1 MRFVWAG
8 ESAAIALGCV
18 PKADQT
24 SVPRPP
30 WRGGLGT
37 LSNEPWS
44 GSFVA
49 RTRSDLKQTQ
59 LQKDL
64 RIFGLNQLH
73 CALWD
78 KQVFF
83 DSLQFS
89 IAGRGQTLACEEVR
103 RINPRSCLSIIAVCC
118 LLHFTPVF
126 VYFRKHRWNFPA
138 RSFWPIEKQFREC
151 GQRHI

>member
-1 MRFVWAG
+1 M
-8 ESAAIALGCV
+8 
-18 PKADQT
+18 
-24 SVPRPP
+24 
-30 WRGGLGT
+30 
-37 LSNEPWS
+37 
-44 GSFVA
+44 A

-103 RINPRSCLSIIAVCC
+103 RINPRSCLSIISVCC
-118 LLHFTPVF
+118 LLHLLPSLFTSGSTVGIFLHALSDQSKSSSQQVKRMLSCDCILVRFCRFGPEQTV
-126 VYFRKHRWNFPA
+126 WC
-138 RSFWPIEKQFREC
+138 EKEPNRLK
-151 GQRHI
+151 